1 MYMYIEEHRKDRA
14 TNVCITHVLTFHQK
28 LYLHSHVY
36 QHKCTHTHTD
46 IHMHIHAYA
55 CTCTCTQTHLHPH
68 IPMHAHTIAH
78 TYTQHMDHPTH
89 TLRVCASA
97 WWASI
102 IVTLFSSGWT
112 FNTTLPRQS
121 VQPWLPFFASST
133 RQSSPTATSNISIH
147 SATACSI
154 TSSP

>member
-1 MYMYIEEHRKDRA
+1 MHHTCADLPPKVVLA
-14 TNVCITHVLTFHQK
+14 LSCIPTQMH
-28 LYLHSHVY
+28 
-36 QHKCTHTHTD
+36 THTHTHRHTHAHTC
-46 IHMHIHAYA
+46 IRLYMH
-55 CTCTCTQTHLHPH
+55 TNTHT
-68 IPMHAHTIAH
+68 PMHAHTIAH

-147 SATACSI
+147 SATACST
-154 TSSP
+154 TSSPQLSFWTRSSSSTYS